1 MYKKTKKNVGYLND
15 SIKNTY
21 GKKILFQCFFL
32 NLTQHFLK
40 IFINFKIRDN
50 DHDSI

>member
-21 GKKILFQCFFL
+21 GKKILFQYFFFKFD
-32 NLTQHFLK
+32 TTFLEN
-40 IFINFKIRDN
+40 IHQF
-50 DHDSI
+50 